1 MNSQPD
7 LGRIKR
13 NVAKMVDMG
22 APESDID
29 AYISGEGTSI
39 DAVKAFKSGSVAKPA
54 EKDDRT
60 LLGTVGAA
68 VKAAGAGA
76 IGTLSEVIDP
86 TPMFGMDRLD
96 NPLRPNLDATKKAAA
111 QVVDQQRAEYK
122 PGFVG
127 QTTGMVTEV
136 AANPLNYVGG
146 SAKALANAGEKVV
159 ASGARKVIQ
168 AMTGGGASGFVQGV
182 GTDDSRAAN
191 TAIGAVA
198 APVTEKAV
206 DAVKGVA
213 RAGREIKNGLT
224 GKTAEQWQE
233 VGSGLKEASQATYKA
248 MRDAG
253 AVINK
258 KTVNNLVSH
267 LEAAVTQSG
276 KVNADLH
283 RNTLSVLQDLKS
295 LRNKTLGL
303 EEADQYRQLLND
315 VVASGTDGTGKINPD
330 AMKAL
335 SLIDVLD
342 DHIERLGN
350 SNMVGGGADAA
361 KLLKQARQEWG
372 RYRRFDKVSALIE
385 RYGDSPG
392 ALKNQVRLLLQ
403 NKKAMRGFSET
414 ERAALKKLS
423 EKGGLEGWLR
433 LAGRAGIDLKNPS
446 GNILPILVGGGATAA
461 ADVSTG
467 GLLTAGAT
475 GARYASQALTRGQA
489 NDTLGTLAGMNA
501 GPTAIRAATAPR
513 MTGGS
518 VAAAASTLTRDPE
531 AASERPQPAAPPP
544 QAPRAVSKPA
554 NSGTADEEGFEP
566 RVYKDTRGIRTVGK
580 GFNMQQPGA
589 RRIWEE
595 AGIETPFNEVLTGKS
610 EVTEEE
616 ADRLHDVMMDKAA
629 AAAPRLLK
637 GIDGLSDN
645 RQAVIRDM
653 LYQLGEGEAKKFA
666 PTFKL
671 IEKGRFAEAAARLQK
686 AKIASQ
692 APNRVARNAYMLEHN
707 VSREEAEKALVAAG
721 KIKAKGRIY
730 A

>member
-1 MNSQPD
+1 MSSQID
-7 LGRIKR
+7 LGRVKR

-22 APESDID
+22 APEEDID
-29 AYISGEGTSI
+29 AYIGGEGTSI
-39 DAVKAFKSGSVAKPA
+39 DAVKAFKGQAVSKTV
-54 EKDDRT
+54 EKDEKT

-68 VKAAGAGA
+68 IKAAGAGA

-86 TPMFGMDRLD
+86 TPMFGADRMDS
-96 NPLRPNLDATKKAAA
+96 PYRPNLDATKKAAA
-111 QVVDQQRAEYK
+111 EVVDQQRAEYK
-122 PGFVG
+122 PGFLG
-127 QTTGMVTEV
+127 QATGMVTEV

-146 SAKALANAGEKVV
+146 SAKALASAGEKVA
-159 ASGARKVIQ
+159 ASGARKAVQ
-168 AMTGGGASGFVQGV
+168 AMTGGATSGFVQGV
-182 GTDDSRAAN
+182 GTEDSRTAN

-198 APVTEKAV
+198 APVIEKAV
-206 DAVKGVA
+206 DAAKGVV
-213 RAGREIKNGLT
+213 RAGREVSKGFT

-233 VGSGLKEASQATYKA
+233 VGAGLKETSQQTYKA
-248 MRDAG
+248 MRDSG

-258 KTVNNLVSH
+258 KTVNTLVDD
-267 LEAAVTQSG
+267 LEKAVTANG
-276 KVNADLH
+276 KTNPDLH
-283 RNTLSVLQDLKS
+283 RNTLSVLNDLKA
-295 LRNKTLGL
+295 LRNKPLGL

-315 VVASGTDGTGKINPD
+315 VVSSGTDGTGKINPD

-335 SLIDVLD
+335 GLIDVLD
-342 DHIERLGN
+342 DRIERLGN
-350 SNMVGGGADAA
+350 SNMAGGGAGAA
-361 KLLKQARQEWG
+361 QLLKQARQEWG
-372 RYRRFDKVSALIE
+372 RYRRFDKVSALVE

-392 ALKNQVRLLLQ
+392 VLKNQVRLLLQ
-403 NKKAMRGFSET
+403 NKKAMRGFNET
-414 ERAALKKLS
+414 ERDALKKLS
-423 EKGGLEGWLR
+423 QKGGVEGWLR

-489 NDTLGTLAGMNA
+489 NEALGTLAGINTGQVA
-501 GPTAIRAATAPR
+501 ARAATAPR

-518 VAAAASTLTRDPE
+518 VAAAANTLTRDAETATQDQPE
-531 AASERPQPAAPPP
+531 SVQPTASRPVAQPA
-544 QAPRAVSKPA
+544 S
-554 NSGTADEEGFEP
+554 SGTADEEGFEK

-580 GFNMQQPGA
+580 GFNMQQSGA
-589 RRIWEE
+589 RQIWEE
-595 AGIETPFNEVLTGKS
+595 AGIEVPFNDVLTGRDEIS
-610 EVTEEE
+610 EEQ
-616 ADRLHDVMMDKAA
+616 ADRLHDVMMEKVWN
-629 AAAPRLLK
+629 AAPRLLK
-637 GIDGLSDN
+637 GIENLSDN

-692 APNRVARNAYMLEHN
+692 SPNRVARNAYMLEHN
-707 VSREEAEKALVAAG
+707 VSRQDAEKALAATG
-721 KIKAKGRIY
+721 KIKAKGRLY